1 MAYQFV
7 CIKREYEMNK
17 RILTI
22 ALLSIF
28 TQMAT
33 YGHDG
38 DTMRHWEIA
47 SPDPDRIVLT
57 WNDDPTSTQ
66 AVTWRTNDSVETAF
80 AEVAVADP
88 SSRFDLSAERFRAKT
103 QELDISRHDQ
113 NESVTAH
120 YHSVVFKGLHADTLY
135 AYRVGDGDQR
145 WSEWM
150 QFRTASSSLD
160 PVEFLYFGDAQN
172 SVLSHWSR
180 IMRAAFQ
187 KSPNAN
193 FSIHAGD
200 LINRAHRDREW
211 AEWFKAGGWVHGM
224 IPSIVVPGNHEYDE
238 LTEAEQ
244 EKRLSLQWGPQ
255 FELPRY
261 RELPSA
267 LDETVYYI
275 DFQGVRV
282 VALNSNREIDAQ
294 TGWLDK
300 VLNDN
305 PNRWTVL
312 TFHHPIFSSGD
323 GRDNSRNRDAWKP
336 VIEKHDVDLVLQGHD
351 HTYARGHVPI
361 RMMDTNESPRT
372 GPIYVNSVSG
382 PKMYEF
388 MEGGWDVYRPEGVLL
403 DRKAE
408 NTQFFQVIRVEG
420 MSLVY
425 KAYMANGELYDAF
438 ELRKNEDSSKT
449 LLDWAPDLG
458 EERLFENTLPYNREG
473 M

>member
-17 RILTI
+17 RILTV

-28 TQMAT
+28 AQMAT
-33 YGHDG
+33 YSHDG

-57 WNDDPTSTQ
+57 WNDDPARTQ
-66 AVTWRTNDSVETAF
+66 AVTWRTNDSVKTAF
-80 AEVAVADP
+80 AEIAVADP

-113 NESVTAH
+113 NESVTVH
-120 YHSVVFKGLHADTLY
+120 YHSVVFKGLHADALY

-150 QFRTASSSLD
+150 QFRTASSRLD

-211 AEWFKAGGWVHGM
+211 AEWFKAGGWVYGM

-244 EKRLSLQWGPQ
+244 ERRLSLQWGPQ

-261 RELPSA
+261 RELPGA

-282 VALNSNREIDAQ
+282 VALNSNSEIDAQ

-323 GRDNSRNRDAWKP
+323 GRDNSRNREAWKP

-458 EERLFENTLPYNREG
+458 EERRFENTMPYNREG